1 VSIFIAMA
9 PAPSDDFPVAAS
21 TSAPVATSILRPV
34 RKILAGWHVERGCLW
49 PYVLVANLV
58 SPLTV
63 RLILDQIG

>member
-1 VSIFIAMA
+1 MA
-9 PAPSDDFPVAAS
+9 PAPADDFPVAAP
-21 TSAPVATSILRPV
+21 TSAPAATSILRRPV

-63 RLILDQIG
+63 GLILDQIG